1 MTAAGSGSRR
11 NAPSLSSPQQ
21 VPSTCVGPHPEMRQ
35 APPPPTSESHDL
47 PGVRPGPQAPR
58 GSRSAPPSPH
68 TQPPQG
74 LELRVSLKTPGG
86 GQCAAWRWQAG
97 GHRARGVALG
107 CCERAFTRTRVHA
120 SWEVGVCASLGTK
133 EGGATRG
140 LSSSLEDGPSGPEV
154 KKGLWGHLAYPGTS
168 AQGKGKGEGCG
179 IRSGW

>member
-1 MTAAGSGSRR
+1 MTAAGSRSPR

-21 VPSTCVGPHPEMRQ
+21 VPSTCVGPHPQMRQ

-47 PGVRPGPQAPR
+47 PRVRPGPQAPR

-74 LELRVSLKTPGG
+74 SELRVSLKTPGG
-86 GQCAAWRWQAG
+86 GRCAAWRWQAR

-107 CCERAFTRTRVHA
+107 WEPAFARTRVHE

-140 LSSSLEDGPSGPEV
+140 CLPLWRMLSR
-154 KKGLWGHLAYPGTS
+154 GLRSRRGHGDT
-168 AQGKGKGEGCG
+168 
-179 IRSGW
+179 